1 MAGTLKKEIRT
12 QVVVEVKVCSYSV
25 LRTGECVGWGG
36 SGDGVGVSQPGPL
49 IPRLEEGKQQ

>member
-1 MAGTLKKEIRT
+1 MAGTLKEEIRT
-12 QVVVEVKVCSYSV
+12 QVVVEVKVCSYSF